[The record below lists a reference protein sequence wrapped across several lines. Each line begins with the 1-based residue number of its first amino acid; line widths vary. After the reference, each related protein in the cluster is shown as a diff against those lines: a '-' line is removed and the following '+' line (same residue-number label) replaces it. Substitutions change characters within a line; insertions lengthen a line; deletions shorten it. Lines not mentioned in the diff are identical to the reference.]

1 MTTATQLQRPSAENI
16 YADELSHLKQWD
28 SHHCPP
34 GWQMSPL
41 AVEKFIL
48 GDRKLSIEKKIVAP
62 REVIG
67 RIIIG
72 LATNRGAMLVGEPG
86 TAKSWLSE
94 LLCAAISN
102 QSTLTIQG
110 GAIEQVTQLLYS
122 WNEALLQTD
131 GPSLAALRPGPIYQG
146 MKQGKLVRFEEI
158 ARCTP
163 ALQDAILSI
172 LSERMILVPEL
183 SGEDSILYAREGFN
197 IVATSNSLDEGVNV
211 MSAALKRRLNFETVR
226 PIAKVEDEIGVIY
239 RESKKMLVQSG
250 VPLEPDIRII
260 EVLATIFHE
269 LRNGC
274 SLSGRS
280 TDRLASTV
288 MSTAEAVAVAH
299 AMGVYA
305 YYYRDS
311 EMQAADMVHFLVGA
325 ALKDNETDRRRMKHY
340 FETEVANK
348 KGPIW
353 KEVLNSIDLL

>member
-1 MTTATQLQRPSAENI
+1 MQNKPQRPSAEQI
-16 YADELSHLKQWD
+16 YSEELQRLREWD
-28 SHHCPP
+28 NHHRPP
-34 GWQMSPL
+34 GWQLSPL

-48 GDRKLSIEKKIVAP
+48 GDSKLRIERKFVAP
-62 REVIG
+62 RDVVS
-67 RIIIG
+67 RIVIG

-110 GAIEQVTQLLYS
+110 GAIEQVNQLLYS
-122 WNEALLQTD
+122 WNSHLLKTQ
-131 GPSLAALRPGPIYQG
+131 GPSRQALCPGPIYQG
-146 MKQGKLVRFEEI
+146 MQQGKLVRFEEI

-172 LSERMILVPEL
+172 LSERMILIPEL
-183 SGEDSILYAREGFN
+183 HGDDGIIYAREGFN

-211 MSAALKRRLNFETVR
+211 MSAALKRRLNFETIR
-226 PIAKVEDEIGVIY
+226 PITKVEDEIGVIY
-239 RESKKMLVQSG
+239 REAHKLLQQSG
-250 VPLEPDIRII
+250 VAVEPDIRII

-299 AMGVYA
+299 AMGVHA
-305 YYYRDS
+305 YYYRDG
-311 EMQAADMVHFLVGA
+311 EMRADDLVHFLIGA
-325 ALKDNETDRRRMKHY
+325 ALKDNEVDRRRMKHY
-340 FETEVANK
+340 FETEVAAK
-348 KGPIW
+348 PGPHWQAVYQGI
-353 KEVLNSIDLL
+353 KLL